1 MPNLRLIHDNAA
13 DRATSIAASTTAG
26 ALVAAYMQNDFK
38 GQVHRSTG
46 TSVSYTLTWTAGE
59 TVGGVALPATNL
71 SASATIRVRLYSDT
85 GGTTLIADS
94 GTVYA
99 CPGLSLGLWNWALP
113 LNGNAFAFGGA
124 SKSAVW
130 FSAHYFARRC
140 VIDLVDSGNTAGYI
154 DNARLVVGAYW
165 EPERNASYGATAS
178 VVDRTANSR
187 NDAGD
192 NLADRGTQHDT
203 LSLNLEWLGETD
215 RARLMQIMRNAG
227 TARNVFVSL
236 LPGWVD
242 PVAEQD
248 HMIYGKRANAGVSF
262 DHYALFS
269 NKIDIE
275 GW

>member
-1 MPNLRLIHDNAA
+1 MPNLRLIYDNAA
-13 DRATSIAASTTAG
+13 DRATSLAASTTAG
-26 ALVAAYMQNDFK
+26 ALVAAYLQNDFK
-38 GQVHRSTG
+38 GQAHRSTG
-46 TSVSYTLTWTAGE
+46 TSVTYTLTWTAGE
-59 TVGGVALPATNL
+59 TVGAVALPATNL

-99 CPGLSLGLWNWALP
+99 CPGLNLGLWNWALP
-113 LNGNAFAFGGA
+113 LNGNAFAYGGA

-130 FSAHYFARRC
+130 FSSHYFARRC
-140 VIDLVDSGNTAGYI
+140 VIDLADTGNPAGYI

-165 EPERNASYGATAS
+165 EPAYNASYGAQVS
-178 VVDRTANSR
+178 VVDRTTNSR

-203 LSLNLEWLGETD
+203 LSLSLEWLGETD

-242 PVAEQD
+242 AVAEQD

>member
-13 DRATSIAASTTAG
+13 DRATSLAASTTSG
-26 ALVAAYMQNDFK
+26 ALVAAYLQNDFK

-46 TSVSYTLTWTAGE
+46 TSVTYTLTWTAGE
-59 TVGGVALPATNL
+59 TIGGVALPATNL
-71 SASATIRVRLYSDT
+71 SASATVRARLYSDT

-99 CPGLSLGLWNWALP
+99 CPGLNLGLWNWSLP

-130 FSAHYFARRC
+130 FSSHYFARRC
-140 VIDLVDSGNTAGYI
+140 VIDLVDTGNPAGYI
-154 DNARLVVGAYW
+154 DNARLVVGSYW
-165 EPERNASYGATAS
+165 EPAINAGYGVEAN
-178 VVDRTANSR
+178 VVDRTSNSR

-192 NLADRGTQHDT
+192 NLSDLGTKHDT
-203 LSLNLEWLGETD
+203 LSLKLGNVGETD

-227 TARNVFVSL
+227 AARNVFVSL

-242 PVAEQD
+242 AIAEQD
-248 HMIYGKRANAGVSF
+248 HMIYGKRANAAVSF
-262 DHYALFS
+262 DHYAIFS

>member
-13 DRATSIAASTTAG
+13 DRATSLAASTTAG
-26 ALVAAYMQNDFK
+26 ALVAAYMQNDLK
-38 GQVHRSTG
+38 GQAHRSTG
-46 TSVSYTLTWTAGE
+46 TSVSYTLTWTGGE

-94 GTVYA
+94 GAVYA
-99 CPGLSLGLWNWALP
+99 CPGLNLGLWNWALP
-113 LNGNAFAFGGA
+113 LNGNAFAYGGA

-130 FSAHYFARRC
+130 FASHYFARRC
-140 VIDLVDSGNTAGYI
+140 VIDLVDSGNAAGYI
-154 DNARLVVGAYW
+154 DCARLVVGAYW
-165 EPERNASYGATAS
+165 EPARNASYGAQVS
-178 VVDRTANSR
+178 VVDRTSNSR

-192 NLADRGTQHDT
+192 NLSDRGTQHDT
-203 LSLNLEWLGETD
+203 LALSLDYLGEAD

-236 LPGWVD
+236 LPASAS

-248 HMIYGKRANAGVSF
+248 SMIYGKRANAAMSF
-262 DHYALFS
+262 DHYAVFS
-269 NKIDIE
+269 HKIDIE

>member
-1 MPNLRLIHDNAA
+1 MPNLRVIHDNAA
-13 DRATSIAASTTAG
+13 DRATSLAASTTSG
-26 ALVAAYMQNDFK
+26 ALVAANLQNDFK

-71 SASATIRVRLYSDT
+71 SASSTIRVRLYSDT
-85 GGTTLIADS
+85 GGSTLIADS

-99 CPGLSLGLWNWALP
+99 CPGLNLGLWNWSLP

-130 FSAHYFARRC
+130 FSSHYFARRC
-140 VIDLVDSGNTAGYI
+140 VIDLVDTGNPAGYI
-154 DNARLVVGAYW
+154 DNARLVVGSYW
-165 EPERNASYGATAS
+165 EPAINAGYGVEAN
-178 VVDRTANSR
+178 VVDRTSNSR

-192 NLADRGTQHDT
+192 NLSDLGTKHDT
-203 LSLNLEWLGETD
+203 LSLKLGNVGETD

-227 TARNVFVSL
+227 AARNVFVSL
-236 LPGWVD
+236 LPGWAD

>member
-13 DRATSIAASTTAG
+13 DRATSLAASTTAG

-38 GQVHRSTG
+38 GQAHRSTG

-85 GGTTLIADS
+85 GGSTLIADS

-99 CPGLSLGLWNWALP
+99 CPGLNLGLWNWALP
-113 LNGNAFAFGGA
+113 LNGNAFAYGGA

-130 FSAHYFARRC
+130 FSSHYFARRC
-140 VIDLVDSGNTAGYI
+140 VIDLVDTGNPAGYI

-165 EPERNASYGATAS
+165 EPAYNASYGAQTS
-178 VVDRTANSR
+178 VVDRSTNSR

-192 NLADRGTQHDT
+192 NLADRSTQHDT
-203 LSLNLEWLGETD
+203 LALSLDFLGETD

-236 LPGWVD
+236 LPASAS

-248 HMIYGKRANAGVSF
+248 AMIYGKRANAAMSF
-262 DHYALFS
+262 DHYAVFS

>member
-13 DRATSIAASTTAG
+13 DRATSLAASTTSG

-38 GQVHRSTG
+38 GQAHRSTG

-85 GGTTLIADS
+85 GGSTLIADS

-99 CPGLSLGLWNWALP
+99 CPGLNLGLWNWALP
-113 LNGNAFAFGGA
+113 LNGNAFAYGGA

-130 FSAHYFARRC
+130 FSSHYFARRC
-140 VIDLVDSGNTAGYI
+140 VIDLVDTGNPAGYI

-165 EPERNASYGATAS
+165 EPAYNASYGAQTS
-178 VVDRTANSR
+178 VVDRSTNSR

-192 NLADRGTQHDT
+192 NLADRSTQHDT
-203 LSLNLEWLGETD
+203 LALSLDFLGETD

-236 LPGWVD
+236 LPASAS

-248 HMIYGKRANAGVSF
+248 AMIYGKRANAAMSF
-262 DHYALFS
+262 DHYAVFS

>member
-13 DRATSIAASTTAG
+13 DRATSLAASTTAG
-26 ALVAAYMQNDFK
+26 ALVAAYLQNDFK
-38 GQVHRSTG
+38 GQAHRSTG

-85 GGTTLIADS
+85 GGSTLIADS

-99 CPGLSLGLWNWALP
+99 CPGLNLGLWNWSLP

-140 VIDLVDSGNTAGYI
+140 VIDLVDSGNPAGYI

-165 EPERNASYGATAS
+165 EPAYNASYGAQAS
-178 VVDRTANSR
+178 VVDRSTNSR

-192 NLADRGTQHDT
+192 NLTDRGTQHDT
-203 LSLNLEWLGETD
+203 LALSLDFLGETD

-242 PVAEQD
+242 AVAEQD
-248 HMIYGKRANAGVSF
+248 HMVYGKRANAGVSF

-269 NKIDIE
+269 NKLDIE

>member
-1 MPNLRLIHDNAA
+1 MIHDNAA
-13 DRATSIAASTTAG
+13 DRATSLAASTTSG
-26 ALVAAYMQNDFK
+26 ALVAANLQNDFK

-59 TVGGVALPATNL
+59 TVGAVALPATNL

-99 CPGLSLGLWNWALP
+99 CPGLNLGLWNWALP
-113 LNGNAFAFGGA
+113 LNGNAFAYGGA

-130 FSAHYFARRC
+130 FSSHYFARRC
-140 VIDLVDSGNTAGYI
+140 VIDLVDSGNAAGYI
-154 DNARLVVGAYW
+154 DCARLVVGAYW
-165 EPERNASYGATAS
+165 EPALNASYGAKAS
-178 VVDRTANSR
+178 VVDSTSNSR

-203 LSLNLEWLGETD
+203 LALSLDYLGETD

-227 TARNVFVSL
+227 IARNVFISL

>member
-13 DRATSIAASTTAG
+13 DRATSLAASTTSG

-38 GQVHRSTG
+38 GQAHRSTG

-71 SASATIRVRLYSDT
+71 SASATVRARLYSDT
-85 GGTTLIADS
+85 GGSTLIADS
-94 GTVYA
+94 GTGYA
-99 CPGLSLGLWNWALP
+99 CPGLNLGLWNWSLP

>member
-1 MPNLRLIHDNAA
+1 MPNLRVIHDNSA
-13 DRATSIAASTTAG
+13 DRATSLAASTTSG
-26 ALVAAYMQNDFK
+26 ALVAANLQNDFK
-38 GQVHRSTG
+38 GQVHRSTS
-46 TSVSYTLTWTAGE
+46 TSVTYTLTWTAGE

-85 GGTTLIADS
+85 GGTTQIADS

-99 CPGLSLGLWNWALP
+99 CPGLNLGLLNWSLP

-130 FSAHYFARRC
+130 FSSHYFARRC
-140 VIDLVDSGNTAGYI
+140 VIDLVDTGNPAGYI
-154 DNARLVVGAYW
+154 DNARLVVGSYW
-165 EPERNASYGATAS
+165 EPAINAGYGVEAN
-178 VVDRTANSR
+178 VVDRTSNRR

-192 NLADRGTQHDT
+192 NLSDLGTKHDT
-203 LSLNLEWLGETD
+203 LSLKLGNVGETD

-227 TARNVFVSL
+227 AARNVFVSL
-236 LPGWVD
+236 LPGWAD

>member
-13 DRATSIAASTTAG
+13 DRATSLAASTTSG
-26 ALVAAYMQNDFK
+26 ALVAAYLQNDFK

-46 TSVSYTLTWTAGE
+46 TSVSYTLTWTNGE

-94 GTVYA
+94 GTVNA
-99 CPGLSLGLWNWALP
+99 CPGLNLGLWNWALP

-140 VIDLVDSGNTAGYI
+140 VIDLVDTGNTAGYI

-165 EPERNASYGATAS
+165 EPAYNARYGAQVS
-178 VVDRTANSR
+178 VVDRTSNSR

-203 LSLNLEWLGETD
+203 LSLSLEWLGETD